1 MTRCTRCGGSVLACG
16 WDGEAKC
23 LMCGHDNEVHP
34 VAGTREDA
42 ERKKARL
49 VELILNGDWF
59 TGAVEPGRKRGDK
72 AS

>member
-1 MTRCTRCGGSVLACG
+1 LTCG

-23 LMCGHDNEVHP
+23 LMCGHDNEDHP
-34 VAGTREDA
+34 VAGTKADE

-49 VELILNGDWF
+49 VELILNGNWF
-59 TGAVEPGRKRGDK
+59 TGTAESERKRRDK